1 MRSDEVNS
9 MRMDSLRRADPQQLA
24 RFLVG
29 EHSQTKALILGH
41 LDPKQASALLMK
53 LEPGVRADCV
63 KRLANMGQFSP
74 DVATKVST
82 VLNRR
87 LRSVGDQSKRTDFG
101 FRDVAELM
109 NSLDPLI
116 AREILENI
124 EQDEPQ
130 LVMNIRDLMFT
141 FDDFL
146 EVPDHELREL
156 MNAIDKK
163 VLMIALK
170 GASEDLRSHFYRTMS
185 ARAVEMMKEDA
196 EAMGPVRS
204 KDVAKAQSEIIAIA
218 RKLESE
224 GKLVLKS
231 EGEDEYVL

>member
-1 MRSDEVNS
+1 
-9 MRMDSLRRADPQQLA
+9 
-24 RFLVG
+24 
-29 EHSQTKALILGH
+29 
-41 LDPKQASALLMK
+41 
-53 LEPGVRADCV
+53 
-63 KRLANMGQFSP
+63 
-74 DVATKVST
+74 VST

-109 NSLDPLI
+109 NRLDPMI

-124 EQDEPQ
+124 EKDEPQ
-130 LVMNIRDLMFT
+130 LVTNIRNLMFT
-141 FDDFL
+141 FDDFF
-146 EVPDHELREL
+146 EVPDQELREL
-156 MNAIDKK
+156 MNSIDKK
-163 VLMIALK
+163 VLMTALK

-185 ARAVEMMKEDA
+185 TRAVEMMKEDA
-196 EAMGPVRS
+196 EVMGPVRS
-204 KDVAKAQSEIIAIA
+204 KDVAKAQAEIIAIA